1 MMDRTSLI
9 VLWVV
14 VSVVSL
20 AVIVVRHRLQ
30 SGRGW
35 ADVVAELAFF
45 VSIWRLFDLAVGT
58 VTACLASGYAVAVM
72 VSGCAVAYR
81 RLRKMPRR
89 WFDGTL
95 MLLCIVSVVAS
106 VDAVG
111 MSSASLMLAGCVIGA
126 VAGLAVVLFRMY
138 RKKGFGNADMVA
150 GVVYMACAVKFCEL
164 AFGMSWLAGASVA
177 TGLLVTALLAYCALC
192 FVL

>member
-1 MMDRTSLI
+1 MDRTSLI

-20 AVIVVRHRLQ
+20 AAIVVRHRLQ

-45 VSIWRLFDLAVGT
+45 VGIWRLSDLAVGT
-58 VTACLASGYAVAVM
+58 VMANFAIGYAVAAL
-72 VSGCAVAYR
+72 VSGCAVACR
-81 RLRKMPRR
+81 RLRKKPRR

-95 MLLCIVSVVAS
+95 MLLCIVSVAAS
-106 VDAVG
+106 VDSVG
-111 MSSASLMLAGCVIGA
+111 MSSGALMLAGCVIGA
-126 VAGLAVVLFRMY
+126 VVGLAVVLFRMY
-138 RKKGFGNADMVA
+138 RKKGFGNADMMA
-150 GVVYMACAVKFCEL
+150 GVVYMACAVKFLEL
-164 AFGMSWLAGASVA
+164 AFGMSWLAGAGVA
-177 TGLLVTALLAYCALC
+177 AGLLVTALLAYCALC